1 MDSVEDSSD
10 AGSKHGAMNDL
21 NMKVKLPQVFNPILM
36 RDTSGKY
43 LPDLKNVKMDR
54 KSFSKQKKSVKTT
67 GRNNQLNLREL
78 NYTTSSQG
86 LETLDNAKYLPTEK
100 KGPKAKKAKNLKL
113 KKVKQISPIVV
124 KNRLSPKIQS
134 HGIHM

>member
-1 MDSVEDSSD
+1 M
-10 AGSKHGAMNDL
+10 
-21 NMKVKLPQVFNPILM
+21 
-36 RDTSGKY
+36 
-43 LPDLKNVKMDR
+43 
-54 KSFSKQKKSVKTT
+54 
-67 GRNNQLNLREL
+67 NLREL